1 LDGSAVSEIC
11 ENDRPALGG
20 EHPVDDPAELG
31 RAGEGSAGAEAASKR
46 CHELAW
52 KRLPVQS
59 RRKRVRARRKLGRV
73 LAPRWD
79 DRDAF
84 SVEEAGT
91 ILGISRMSAYAAAKR
106 GDLPVIWIGRRAI
119 VPRLA
124 LERLLGGTA

>member
-1 LDGSAVSEIC
+1 VSKSC
-11 ENDRPALGG
+11 ENDRPVPGG
-20 EHPVDDPAELG
+20 ERPVSDPAELG
-31 RAGEGSAGAEAASKR
+31 RAGEGSADAEADDKR

-52 KRLPVQS
+52 KQLPVQH
-59 RRKRVRARRKLGRV
+59 RKKRVRARRKLGRV
-73 LAPRWD
+73 LAPKWD